1 MGRTCV
7 VHDVREQTR
16 HRLEL
21 LLRAHADVD
30 EIVATAD
37 DDDLVARAGRGP
49 PDLVVLG
56 MWRQADSADLVRRLR
71 DVAPT
76 TAVLLAGTTED
87 AGSVAAALAA
97 GAVGFLRWEAPRAL
111 VRPLVE
117 VAGESAS
124 GEDLLPRSAP
134 GPRDDARAGAT
145 RAEVAGPGGTR
156 VDVAVQHSLG
166 LSVREVQVLIGVGR
180 GLTNADIGRRLYL
193 SGETVK
199 THAARLFR
207 KLDATDRAEAVGRAW
222 ACGLFV
228 RGGA

>member
-7 VHDVREQTR
+7 VHDVREQAR

-21 LLRAHADVD
+21 LVRAHADVD
-30 EIVATAD
+30 EVVATSD
-37 DDDLVARAGRGP
+37 DDDLLARAGAGST
-49 PDLVVLG
+49 DLVLVG
-56 MWRQADSADLVRRLR
+56 MSPNADAAELVRRLR

-87 AGSVAAALAA
+87 TGNVAAALAA

-111 VRPLVE
+111 VRTLVE
-117 VAGESAS
+117 VAGESS
-124 GEDLLPRSAP
+124 TGEDLLPLRAP
-134 GPRDDARAGAT
+134 GSRDDARA
-145 RAEVAGPGGTR
+145 GGTR
-156 VDVAVQHSLG
+156 VDVAVQRSLG

-228 RGGA
+228 RGGP

>member
-7 VHDVREQTR
+7 VHDVREQAR

-30 EIVATAD
+30 EIVTTAD
-37 DDDLVARAGRGP
+37 DDDLLARAGEGP
-49 PDLVVLG
+49 TDLVVVG
-56 MWRQADSADLVRRLR
+56 VSPNADAAELVHRLR
-71 DVAPT
+71 EVAPT

-111 VRPLVE
+111 VRTLVE
-117 VAGESAS
+117 VAGESSS
-124 GEDLLPRSAP
+124 GADLLPLSVP
-134 GPRDDARAGAT
+134 GSRDDART
-145 RAEVAGPGGTR
+145 GGTR
-156 VDVAVQHSLG
+156 VDVAVQRSLG

-222 ACGLFV
+222 AVGLFL
-228 RGGA
+228 RG

>member
-7 VHDVREQTR
+7 VHDVREQAR

-21 LLRAHADVD
+21 LLWAHADVD
-30 EIVATAD
+30 EIVTTAQD
-37 DDDLVARAGRGP
+37 EDLLARAGETP
-49 PDLVVLG
+49 ADLVVLG
-56 MWRQADSADLVRRLR
+56 MSPGADAADLVRRLR

-76 TAVLLAGTTED
+76 TAVLLAGASED

-111 VRPLVE
+111 VRTLVE
-117 VAGESAS
+117 VAGAS
-124 GEDLLPRSAP
+124 SSGADLLPVSTSGARD
-134 GPRDDARAGAT
+134 GTRDDARAG
-145 RAEVAGPGGTR
+145 GTR
-156 VDVAVQHSLG
+156 VDVSIQRSLG

-228 RGGA
+228 RGGP

>member
-7 VHDVREQTR
+7 VHDVREQAR

-30 EIVATAD
+30 EIVTTAD
-37 DDDLVARAGRGP
+37 DDDLLARAGRGP
-49 PDLVVLG
+49 TDLVVVG
-56 MWRQADSADLVRRLR
+56 MSPNADAAELVRRLR

-111 VRPLVE
+111 VRTLVE
-117 VAGESAS
+117 VAEESSS
-124 GEDLLPRSAP
+124 GADLLPLSVP
-134 GPRDDARAGAT
+134 GSRDDARA
-145 RAEVAGPGGTR
+145 GGTR
-156 VDVAVQHSLG
+156 VDVAVQRSLG

-228 RGGA
+228 RS

>member
-7 VHDVREQTR
+7 VHDVREQAR

-21 LLRAHADVD
+21 LLWTHADVD
-30 EIVATAD
+30 RVVATAD
-37 DDDLVARAGRGP
+37 DDDLLARAGEGP
-49 PDLVVLG
+49 TDLVVLG
-56 MWRQADSADLVRRLR
+56 MSPGADAAELIRRLR
-71 DVAPT
+71 AVTPT
-76 TAVLLAGTTED
+76 TAVLLAGATED

-111 VRPLVE
+111 VRTLVE
-117 VAGESAS
+117 VAGESSS
-124 GEDLLPRSAP
+124 GADLLPLTAP
-134 GPRDDARAGAT
+134 GRDDARA
-145 RAEVAGPGGTR
+145 GGTR
-156 VDVAVQHSLG
+156 VDVAVQRSLG

-180 GLTNADIGRRLYL
+180 GLTNAEIGRRLYL

-228 RGGA
+228 RGGP

>member
-7 VHDVREQTR
+7 VHDVREQAR

-30 EIVATAD
+30 EIVATSD
-37 DDDLVARAGRGP
+37 DDDLLARAGDGP
-49 PDLVVLG
+49 TDLVVVG
-56 MWRQADSADLVRRLR
+56 MSPNADAADLVRRLR

-76 TAVLLAGTTED
+76 TAVLLAGTTE
-87 AGSVAAALAA
+87 
-97 GAVGFLRWEAPRAL
+97 RA
-111 VRPLVE
+111 
-117 VAGESAS
+117 
-124 GEDLLPRSAP
+124 
-134 GPRDDARAGAT
+134 
-145 RAEVAGPGGTR
+145 GGTR
-156 VDVAVQHSLG
+156 VDVAVQRSLG

-222 ACGLFV
+222 SVGLFV
-228 RGGA
+228 RS

>member
-1 MGRTCV
+1 MGRMCV
-7 VHDVREQTR
+7 VHDAREQAR

-37 DDDLVARAGRGP
+37 EDDLLARAGEGP
-49 PDLVVLG
+49 TDLVVLG
-56 MWRQADSADLVRRLR
+56 MSPNADAADVVRRVR
-71 DVAPT
+71 EVSPT
-76 TAVLLAGTTED
+76 TAVLLAGETED
-87 AGSVAAALAA
+87 SESVAAALAA

-111 VRPLVE
+111 VRTLVE
-117 VAGESAS
+117 VAGESSS
-124 GEDLLPRSAP
+124 GEDLLPLTAS
-134 GPRDDARAGAT
+134 GSRDEPRAG
-145 RAEVAGPGGTR
+145 GSR
-156 VDVAVQHSLG
+156 VDVAVQRSLG

-207 KLDATDRAEAVGRAW
+207 KLGATDRAEAVGRAW
-222 ACGLFV
+222 ALGLFV
-228 RGGA
+228 RAK

>member
-7 VHDVREQTR
+7 VHDVREQSR

-21 LLRAHADVD
+21 LLRTHADVD

-37 DDDLVARAGRGP
+37 DDDLLARAGQGP
-49 PDLVVLG
+49 PDLVVVG
-56 MWRQADSADLVRRLR
+56 MSPAADAAELVRRLR

-87 AGSVAAALAA
+87 SGSVAAALAA

-111 VRPLVE
+111 VRTLVE
-117 VAGESAS
+117 VAGESSS
-124 GEDLLPRSAP
+124 GADLLPVSAP
-134 GPRDDARAGAT
+134 GRADARVGA
-145 RAEVAGPGGTR
+145 TR
-156 VDVAVQHSLG
+156 VDVAVQRSLG

-222 ACGLFV
+222 AVGLFL
-228 RGGA
+228 RG

>member
-7 VHDVREQTR
+7 VHDVREQAR

-21 LLRAHADVD
+21 LLRTHADVD
-30 EIVATAD
+30 EIVTTAD
-37 DDDLVARAGRGP
+37 DDDLLARAGREP
-49 PDLVVLG
+49 TDLVVVG
-56 MWRQADSADLVRRLR
+56 MSPTADAAELVRRLR

-87 AGSVAAALAA
+87 AGTVAAALAA

-111 VRPLVE
+111 VRTLVE

-124 GEDLLPRSAP
+124 GADLLPLSAP
-134 GPRDDARAGAT
+134 GRDDARA
-145 RAEVAGPGGTR
+145 GGTR
-156 VDVAVQHSLG
+156 VDVAVQRSLG

-222 ACGLFV
+222 SCGLFV
-228 RGGA
+228 RG

>member
-1 MGRTCV
+1 MRRTCV
-7 VHDVREQTR
+7 VHDSREQAR

-37 DDDLVARAGRGP
+37 DDELLARAGEGRT
-49 PDLVVLG
+49 DLVVLG
-56 MWRQADSADLVRRLR
+56 VARSADAAELVRRLR
-71 DVAPT
+71 DASPT
-76 TAVLLAGTTED
+76 TAVLLAGAVED

-111 VRPLVE
+111 VRTLVE
-117 VAGESAS
+117 VAGESSS
-124 GEDLLPRSAP
+124 GADLLPVSTP
-134 GPRDDARAGAT
+134 GPRDDARAG
-145 RAEVAGPGGTR
+145 GPR
-156 VDVAVQHSLG
+156 VDVAVQRALG

-222 ACGLFV
+222 ALGLFV
-228 RGGA
+228 RAK

>member
-30 EIVATAD
+30 EILATSD
-37 DDDLVARAGRGP
+37 DDDLLTRAGAAP
-49 PDLVVLG
+49 TDLVVVG
-56 MWRQADSADLVRRLR
+56 MSPNSDAAELVRRLR

-76 TAVLLAGTTED
+76 TAVLLAGATED

-111 VRPLVE
+111 VRTLVE
-117 VAGESAS
+117 VAGESSS
-124 GEDLLPRSAP
+124 GADLLPLSAP
-134 GPRDDARAGAT
+134 GSRDDARA
-145 RAEVAGPGGTR
+145 GGTR
-156 VDVAVQHSLG
+156 VDVAVQRSLG

-222 ACGLFV
+222 ACGLFL
-228 RGGA
+228 RG

>member
-7 VHDVREQTR
+7 VHDVREQAR

-21 LLRAHADVD
+21 LVRAHADVD
-30 EIVATAD
+30 EVVATSD
-37 DDDLVARAGRGP
+37 DDDLLARAGTQST
-49 PDLVVLG
+49 DLVLVG
-56 MWRQADSADLVRRLR
+56 MSPNADAAKLVRRLR

-87 AGSVAAALAA
+87 AGNVAAALAA

-111 VRPLVE
+111 VRTLVE
-117 VAGESAS
+117 VAGESS
-124 GEDLLPRSAP
+124 TGEDLLPLRAP
-134 GPRDDARAGAT
+134 GSRDDARA
-145 RAEVAGPGGTR
+145 GGTR
-156 VDVAVQHSLG
+156 VDVAVQRSLG

-228 RGGA
+228 RGGP

>member
-37 DDDLVARAGRGP
+37 DDDLVARAGQEP
-49 PDLVVLG
+49 TDLVVLG
-56 MWRQADSADLVRRLR
+56 MSRQADSAELVRRLR
-71 DVAPT
+71 DAAPT
-76 TAVLLAGTTED
+76 TAVLLAGTAED

-111 VRPLVE
+111 VRTLVE
-117 VAGESAS
+117 VAGESSS

-134 GPRDDARAGAT
+134 GTRDDARAA
-145 RAEVAGPGGTR
+145 GTR
-156 VDVAVQHSLG
+156 VDVAVQRSLG

-228 RGGA
+228 RGGP

>member
-7 VHDVREQTR
+7 VHDDREQAR

-21 LLRAHADVD
+21 LVRAHADVD
-30 EIVATAD
+30 EVVATSD
-37 DDDLVARAGRGP
+37 DDDLLARAGAGST
-49 PDLVVLG
+49 DLVLVG
-56 MWRQADSADLVRRLR
+56 MSPNADAAELVRRLR

-87 AGSVAAALAA
+87 TGNVAAALAA

-111 VRPLVE
+111 VRTLVE
-117 VAGESAS
+117 VAGESS
-124 GEDLLPRSAP
+124 TGEDLLPLRAP
-134 GPRDDARAGAT
+134 GSRDDARA
-145 RAEVAGPGGTR
+145 GGTR
-156 VDVAVQHSLG
+156 VDVAVQRSLG

-228 RGGA
+228 RGGP

>member
-1 MGRTCV
+1 MRRTCV
-7 VHDVREQTR
+7 VHDSREQAR

-37 DDDLVARAGRGP
+37 DDELLARAGEGRT
-49 PDLVVLG
+49 DLVVLG
-56 MWRQADSADLVRRLR
+56 VARSADAAELVRRLR
-71 DVAPT
+71 DASPT
-76 TAVLLAGTTED
+76 TAVLLAGAVED

-111 VRPLVE
+111 VRTLVE
-117 VAGESAS
+117 VAGESSS
-124 GEDLLPRSAP
+124 GS
-134 GPRDDARAGAT
+134 
-145 RAEVAGPGGTR
+145 R
-156 VDVAVQHSLG
+156 VDVAVQRALG

-222 ACGLFV
+222 AMGLFV
-228 RGGA
+228 RGGP

>member
-7 VHDVREQTR
+7 VHDVREQAR

-21 LLRAHADVD
+21 LLWTHADVD
-30 EIVATAD
+30 EVVATAD
-37 DDDLVARAGRGP
+37 DDDLLARAGEGAT
-49 PDLVVLG
+49 DLVVLG
-56 MWRQADSADLVRRLR
+56 MSASADTVGLVRRLR
-71 DVAPT
+71 DVTPT
-76 TAVLLAGTTED
+76 TAVLVAGTTED

-97 GAVGFLRWEAPRAL
+97 GAVGFLQWEAPRAL
-111 VRPLVE
+111 VRTLVE
-117 VAGESAS
+117 VAGESSS
-124 GEDLLPRSAP
+124 GADLLPLAASGP
-134 GPRDDARAGAT
+134 GDDVRAGGA
-145 RAEVAGPGGTR
+145 R
-156 VDVAVQHSLG
+156 VDVAVQRSLG

-222 ACGLFV
+222 AVGLFV
-228 RGGA
+228 RG